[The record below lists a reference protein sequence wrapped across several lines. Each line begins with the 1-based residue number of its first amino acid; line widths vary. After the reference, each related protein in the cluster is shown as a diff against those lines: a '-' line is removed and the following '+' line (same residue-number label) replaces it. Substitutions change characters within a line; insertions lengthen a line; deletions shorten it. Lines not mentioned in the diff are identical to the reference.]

1 MANIESTP
9 QLVVVANTGPM
20 VSVFQS
26 RRIDLLQ
33 AVFNIIYLA
42 PSTVSEHEKHG
53 AGEFLLRLIDS
64 RLVMILPLSS
74 EEQARAVVV
83 AQQIATSP
91 LSRDPVVASHIP
103 DAETI
108 VLAQRLG
115 GECDF
120 VLLDEMAAREVA
132 TSLGLRVTGFLGTL
146 RFAYLRGL
154 VTIEE
159 IENILRECQRQ
170 GTHYNNALIH
180 NFCEVLRRGLP

>member
-1 MANIESTP
+1 MANTESIP
-9 QLVVVANTGPM
+9 QLAVVANTGPM
-20 VSVFQS
+20 VSTFQS
-26 RRIDLLQ
+26 GREDLLQ
-33 AVFNIIYLA
+33 AVFKIIYLA
-42 PSTVSEHEKHG
+42 SSTVSEHEKHG

-64 RLVMILPLSS
+64 GLVTILPLSS
-74 EEQARAVVV
+74 EEQVRAVVV

-120 VLLDEMAAREVA
+120 VLLDELAAREVA
-132 TSLGLRVTGFLGTL
+132 VSLGLRVTGFLGTL

-154 VTIEE
+154 VTVEE
-159 IENILRECQRQ
+159 IEGILRECQCQ
-170 GTHYNNALIH
+170 GTHYSHALIRD
-180 NFCEVLRRGLP
+180 FCEILRRG

>member
-1 MANIESTP
+1 MSNVESTP

-20 VSVFQS
+20 VSAFQS
-26 RRIDLLQ
+26 GRVDLLQ

-53 AGEFLLRLIDS
+53 AGEFLLQLINS
-64 RLVMILPLSS
+64 GLVVILSLSS
-74 EEQARAVVV
+74 EEQVRAMVV
-83 AQQIATSP
+83 AQQIATSL

-132 TSLGLRVTGFLGTL
+132 TSLGLHVTGFLGTL

-154 VTIEE
+154 VTVKE

-170 GTHYNNALIH
+170 GTHYSNALIH
-180 NFCEVLRRGLP
+180 DFCEMLRRGLL